1 MNQQFLYVISLIV
14 SYSILFC
21 SCRSTLRRQTT
32 IPYPN
37 VSRGQRGGHSGSE
50 RTAQRSTTRRRE
62 NFIVNKTLVIVPD
75 PLDTSV
81 PTHSR
86 RAQLRVAGLIID
98 EFPFDKR
105 WPDDELLLNVME
117 QLPLNLATRRLRFV
131 KASYGSLAPINLA
144 NGVPLTCE
152 RLLRISGQGAIYAQ
166 LLPRENDRS
175 NSTHTAIH
183 QVDDSE
189 EEDNATSIIGNSD
202 AEPLPQSYSTIS
214 RPSTVQLGGT
224 NRSSPLPVSTQ
235 ESAASSSCDDDYRT
249 DPNEIYLAIKGIFP
263 DSSDELLRACANEH
277 THIREAV
284 DAVLNYDTSLSS
296 ILEEMKKRVDCDQP
310 ITFTVRRE
318 NMWRDCLSFYK
329 VAMVEKRRLFRDLKI
344 EFEGEDGVDCGALRL
359 EFFQTAFDEAKKILL
374 EEVGETM
381 IPKKTSAS
389 LLAFKVLGT
398 FLGHSILQ
406 DGHGMHCFP
415 EWVFEFLS
423 SGEFQSAAEMIFSE
437 KQIPLNAATALLHT
451 LIEEIRKADSQEQ
464 LDDLLD
470 ESTSNGQVNAQIVNG
485 SSWDITR
492 QIKVEDRDELIS
504 ELLVDE
510 LLRKRIAQ
518 LTAIRQGLEI
528 SGILRYIILHPKVM
542 SKLFLPATKVTIEA
556 VLASFDTHFL
566 PVGSKQYN
574 AFHWLLRFVETA
586 SEEKLE
592 KILKFTTSLKRVAP
606 TGLSPKIEVTF
617 HATEEKLYPEAA
629 VCFRQLSLPIC
640 HCTYDDFA
648 RYFDQAVL
656 LGSEGF
662 GLM

>member
-1 MNQQFLYVISLIV
+1 M
-14 SYSILFC
+14 
-21 SCRSTLRRQTT
+21 RRQTT

-37 VSRGQRGGHSGSE
+37 VSREQRGGHSGSG
-50 RTAQRSTTRRRE
+50 RSAQRSTTRRRE

-75 PLDTSV
+75 PLETSV
-81 PTHSR
+81 PTHRR
-86 RAQLRVAGLIID
+86 RAQLRVAGLITD

-117 QLPLNLATRRLRFV
+117 QLPLNLASRRLRFV

-152 RLLRISGQGAIYAQ
+152 RLLRISGQGAVYAQ

-175 NSTHTAIH
+175 NFTHTVVG
-183 QVDDSE
+183 VDESDEEE
-189 EEDNATSIIGNSD
+189 EEDNVTSTGNAD
-202 AEPLPQSYSTIS
+202 QEPLPQSFSNIS
-214 RPSTVQLGGT
+214 RPSPEQLDGT
-224 NRSSPLPVSTQ
+224 NRSSPIPVSTQ
-235 ESAASSSCDDDYRT
+235 VSAASSSYDADYRT

-263 DSSDELLRACANEH
+263 DTSDELLRACANQH
-277 THIREAV
+277 THVREAV
-284 DAVLNYDTSLSS
+284 DAVLNCDTSMSS
-296 ILEEMKKRVDCDQP
+296 IVEEMKKRIDSDQP
-310 ITFTVRRE
+310 ITVTVRRE
-318 NMWRDCLSFYK
+318 NIWRDCLSFYK
-329 VAMVEKRRLFRDLKI
+329 VAMVEKRRLFRDLKV

-359 EFFQTAFDEAKKILL
+359 EFFQVGFEEAKKVLL

-415 EWVFEFLS
+415 DWVFEFIS
-423 SGEFQSAAEMIFSE
+423 SGDFQSAAEMIFSE
-437 KQIPLNAATALLHT
+437 EQIPLNTATALLHT
-451 LIEEIRKADSQEQ
+451 LIEDIRKANSQDQ

-528 SGILRYIILHPKVM
+528 SGVLRYIILHPKVM
-542 SKLFLPATKVTIEA
+542 SELFLPAKKVTSEA
-556 VLASFDTHFL
+556 VLASLDTHL
-566 PVGSKQYN
+566 LQVGSRQHN
-574 AFHWLLRFVETA
+574 AFHWLRRYIETA
-586 SEEKLE
+586 SEEKLV
-592 KILKFTTSLKRVAP
+592 KMLKFATSLKSVAP
-606 TGLSPKIEVTF
+606 TGLSQKIEVTF

-640 HCTYDDFA
+640 HRTYDDFA
-648 RYFDQAVL
+648 RYLDQAVL